1 MTVGRKGPSRENI
14 LRNIQNQQ
22 RRKKRK
28 QDQMQRKY
36 SQQNYDKPVSSEAI
50 T

>member
-1 MTVGRKGPSRENI
+1 MTVGRKGTSRQNI
-14 LRNIQNQQ
+14 LRNLVNQE

-28 QDQMQRKY
+28 QDQQQRKY

>member
-1 MTVGRKGPSRENI
+1 MTVGRKGPSRQNL
-14 LRNIQNQQ
+14 LRNMANED
-22 RRKKRK
+22 RRRKRK

-36 SQQNYDKPVSSEAI
+36 SQQNYDKPVASEAI

>member
-28 QDQMQRKY
+28 QEQRQRKY
-36 SQQNYDKPVSSEAI
+36 SQHNYDKPVTSEVFQ
-50 T
+50 